1 MQRSAS
7 SGFSSPRGLRRGII
21 PLVVGMQPF
30 LPGASPKC
38 EINIT
43 FVEEEDTWRGV
54 CLIACP
60 LSSVFAILMHD
71 LHGDR

>member
-1 MQRSAS
+1 
-7 SGFSSPRGLRRGII
+7 
-21 PLVVGMQPF
+21 MQPF

-60 LSSVFAILMHD
+60 LSNVFAILMHD